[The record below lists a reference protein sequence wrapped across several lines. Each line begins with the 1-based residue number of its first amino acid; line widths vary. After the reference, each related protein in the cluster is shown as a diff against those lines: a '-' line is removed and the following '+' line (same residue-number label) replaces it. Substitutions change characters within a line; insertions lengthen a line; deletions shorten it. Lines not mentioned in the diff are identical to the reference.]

1 MPEINIYEKMFVLE
15 RDYTK
20 LFKHF
25 KDFQN
30 SKPAGVTFVGKKDT
44 GLQQMWCQDTV
55 LKRGMELR
63 RLTSEEKN
71 LCNCIL

>member
-1 MPEINIYEKMFVLE
+1 MLRIKLIPCLKEQRNRMPEINIYDKKMLVLE

-20 LFKHF
+20 IFKNS

-44 GLQQMWCQDTV
+44 GLQ
-55 LKRGMELR
+55 
-63 RLTSEEKN
+63 
-71 LCNCIL
+71 

>member
-1 MPEINIYEKMFVLE
+1 MPEINIYDKKMFVLE

-20 LFKHF
+20 ILKHF

-44 GLQQMWCQDTV
+44 GLQ
-55 LKRGMELR
+55 
-63 RLTSEEKN
+63 
-71 LCNCIL
+71 